1 VKTLFISITA
11 FTLLAGAA
19 VVLVL
24 MFMFDMPPAE
34 ILDSMKS
41 QGRFFLYKHEL
52 IAKLSS
58 AEKKKLYQGNC
69 TRTCHSKDLIE
80 KTPRTAAEWDKIVRR
95 MKAPD
100 RADLNDREAAV
111 INRYLKS
118 HFLSNIPTVLPEKT
132 MRFLKRHLWKSDFG
146 AGDLYLDVIFIPR
159 VLNRLLPYLV
169 ASNDLPNEQG
179 AYFVIYLNTHQ
190 GSIPPWNLANI
201 TTIRHGN
208 SKAQKATGW
217 QILYEG
223 DYGGQ
228 LHHIQGVLTFP
239 YFNEKQFKSMEIAI
253 DLPGM
258 RERVFQWKL
267 PVPPM
272 VD

>member
-1 VKTLFISITA
+1 VKTLLISIAA
-11 FTLLAGAA
+11 FITLAGTA
-19 VVLVL
+19 VAL
-24 MFMFDMPPAE
+24 MLIFLFDMPPSE
-34 ILDSMKS
+34 IIASMQDEGK
-41 QGRFFLYKHEL
+41 FFLYKHEL
-52 IAKLSS
+52 IVKLSA
-58 AEKKKLYQGNC
+58 AEKKKLYQSNC

-100 RADLNDREAAV
+100 RADLSEREAAV
-111 INRYLKS
+111 IARYLKS

-146 AGDLYLDVIFIPR
+146 AGDLYLDVIYIPR
-159 VLNRLLPYLV
+159 NLVRLLPYLV
-169 ASNDLPNEQG
+169 ASNDLPKKQG
-179 AYFVIYLNTHQ
+179 AYFVVYLNTHQ
-190 GSIPPWNLANI
+190 GSIPPWNLADI
-201 TTIRHGN
+201 VTLRHGN
-208 SKAQKATGW
+208 IDAQKAIGW

-239 YFNEKQFKSMEIAI
+239 YFNESQSDSMQIAI
-253 DLPGM
+253 HLPGM

-267 PVPPM
+267 PVPAM
-272 VD
+272 EE